1 MTEAATIDRE
11 PFYSTDGEIAVIN
24 LNSARLRSWSRF
36 FQNPLQP
43 GTAEIVIEQE
53 QFTAQFVGDVSALDR
68 LESLA
73 KHLVQLD
80 PASARTALIQAK
92 IASMAH
98 RFSDA
103 RHYLAQADLGGAA
116 SVDVTHLRLNL
127 DQACGLN
134 LDAVMDTRRKVATK
148 SERLEVLVS
157 LGSLLA
163 DLREFAEADHVYRRA
178 LLGYQDVSPFAIA
191 WVYFQLGVLWGELV
205 PEPDLAL
212 AERWYRKAITCLP
225 GYVKARVHLA
235 EVYSSYGWLN
245 EAEALLV
252 PALASG
258 DPEANW
264 RLSDVLAAD
273 GKRFEAD
280 AQLDAARS
288 RFEALLERH
297 LLAFADHGAEFY
309 SGSGNDALRAL
320 KLARINLSNRP
331 TLRAFEQAHATALA
345 AGESRAATELLA
357 DAHTR
362 WGSTA
367 AFQCSS
373 LAMGTTAVAG
383 REDRAAGSLMNM
395 TQ

>member
-1 MTEAATIDRE
+1 MTEDATIDNE
-11 PFYSTDGEIAVIN
+11 PFCSTDGKIAVIN

-98 RFSDA
+98 RFSNA

-116 SVDVTHLRLNL
+116 SVDVTHLRLKL

-148 SERLEVLVS
+148 SERLEDLVS

-163 DLREFAEADHVYRRA
+163 DLREFEEADHVYRQA
-178 LLGYQDVSPFAIA
+178 LRGYQDVSPFAIA
-191 WVYFQLGVLWGELV
+191 WVCFQLGVLWGELV

-225 GYVKARVHLA
+225 CYVKARVHLA
-235 EVYSSYGWLN
+235 EVYSSYGQLGD
-245 EAEALLV
+245 AEALLV

-258 DPEANW
+258 DPETNW

-273 GKRFEAD
+273 GKHAEAD
-280 AQLDAARS
+280 AQLAAARS
-288 RFEALLERH
+288 GFEALLERH
-297 LLAFADHGAEFY
+297 LLAFADHGAEFFA
-309 SGSGNDALRAL
+309 GSGDDVLRAL
-320 KLARINLSNRP
+320 DLARANLKNRP
-331 TLRAFEQAHATALA
+331 TLRAFEQAYEMAVSASDNDAATEILA
-345 AGESRAATELLA
+345 AGTR
-357 DAHTR
+357 R
-362 WGSTA
+362 WGGTP
-367 AFQCSS
+367 AFRLSS
-373 LAMGTTAVAG
+373 LAEHRSNELQGAVA
-383 REDRAAGSLMNM
+383 
-395 TQ
+395 